1 MRYEKYQFRTDE
13 DLKIFEFLSV
23 GKKGAIRKRVYFK
36 TFENTDVYNLA
47 FGDVNPE
54 TDDFDDMVITDNGDT
69 EKVLATV
76 ATIVF
81 TFLDKYTNAIVHA
94 MGATPSRTRLY
105 QIGISKNI
113 EELQEK
119 YQVFGLFEDRF
130 WIEFKKNVPYSAF
143 YIKNKFQ

>member
-23 GKKGAIRKRVYFK
+23 GKKGSIKKRVYFQL
-36 TFENTDVYNLA
+36 FENTNVHNLA
-47 FGDVNPE
+47 FGDVNLE
-54 TDDFDDMVITDNGDT
+54 TDDLDDTVITDNGDT

-76 ATIVF
+76 ATTVF
-81 TFLDKYTNAIVHA
+81 AFLDKYTNAIVHA

-119 YQVFGLFEDRF
+119 YQIFGLFEDSV
-130 WIEFKKNVPYSAF
+130 WTEFKKNVPYSAF
-143 YIKNKFQ
+143 YIKNKSR